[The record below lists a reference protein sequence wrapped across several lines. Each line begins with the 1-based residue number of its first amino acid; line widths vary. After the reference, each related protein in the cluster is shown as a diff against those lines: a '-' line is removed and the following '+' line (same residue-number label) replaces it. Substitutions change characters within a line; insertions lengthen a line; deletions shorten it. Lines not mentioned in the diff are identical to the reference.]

1 MRLQCVLVFFF
12 HRWVT
17 KLNKLRSFKIQKLG
31 RELYRSFWANSS
43 LGETRVWNQNV
54 IVNAWLLVEWDK
66 IWQNDVLTRFRI
78 VIFGLVLLFSV
89 QINGS
94 LRLGSQLFK
103 HFRIWLLHLFTKLLG
118 TGETKKVEDFYNL
131 QTKLPNDNGHDHRLS
146 KIWKCQ

>member
-1 MRLQCVLVFFF
+1 MRLQYVLVFFF

-31 RELYRSFWANSS
+31 RELYRSSWANSS

-66 IWQNDVLTRFRI
+66 IWQNDVLTWFRI

-89 QINGS
+89 QINCS
-94 LRLGSQLFK
+94 LCLGSQLFK

-118 TGETKKVEDFYNL
+118 TGETKKVEGFYNL
-131 QTKLPNDNGHDHRLS
+131 QTKLPNDKGHDQRLS
-146 KIWKCQ
+146 KIWKC